1 MTLVYYL
8 PSKLSLADMLGADRI
23 FLFLGQ
29 QTIFP
34 ICGQYSF
41 GFIATL
47 LDGKFPD
54 LHSAD
59 YKVSHAQV
67 IRKITSNEYRTQVM
81 LSRST
86 HGDTYTLTHFEHMC
100 YMPPILSFPINVD
113 LTVTRNLPG
122 SAIKFARVTRWSFG
136 PLKQFAILSHK
147 GALLLQPRWFTVSS
161 ASIIPLK

>member
-1 MTLVYYL
+1 
-8 PSKLSLADMLGADRI
+8 MLGADEI

-34 ICGQYSF
+34 ICGQYSL

-54 LHSAD
+54 LRSAD
-59 YKVSHAQV
+59 YKVSRTQA

-86 HGDTYTLTHFEHMC
+86 HGDTYTLTHFEHTC
-100 YMPPILSFPINVD
+100 YMPLILNFPINVD

-122 SAIKFARVTRWSFG
+122 PAIKFAQVTHRSFG
-136 PLKQFAILSHK
+136 PSKQFTVLSCK
-147 GALLLQPRWFTVSS
+147 GALLLLPRGFTVSI
-161 ASIIPLK
+161 ASVIPLK

>member
-1 MTLVYYL
+1 
-8 PSKLSLADMLGADRI
+8 MLGADEI

-47 LDGKFPD
+47 LDSKFPD
-54 LHSAD
+54 LRSAD
-59 YKVSHAQV
+59 YKVSRAQA

-81 LSRST
+81 WSRST
-86 HGDTYTLTHFEHMC
+86 HGDTYTLTHFEHTC
-100 YMPPILSFPINVD
+100 YMSPILNFPINVD

-122 SAIKFARVTRWSFG
+122 PAIKFAWVTHQSFG
-136 PLKQFAILSHK
+136 PLNN
-147 GALLLQPRWFTVSS
+147 LQYYLARGHFFYNLGSLRYPVRQSF
-161 ASIIPLK
+161 P

>member
-1 MTLVYYL
+1 
-8 PSKLSLADMLGADRI
+8 MLGADKI

-54 LHSAD
+54 LCSVD

-100 YMPPILSFPINVD
+100 YMPLILNFPINIGPHSHMQ
-113 LTVTRNLPG
+113 LTRLCHQICMGNPPV
-122 SAIKFARVTRWSFG
+122 FWS
-136 PLKQFAILSHK
+136 PKQFTILSCK
-147 GALLLQPRWFTVSS
+147 GALLLQPRQFMVSS
-161 ASIIPLK
+161 ASVIPLK

>member
-1 MTLVYYL
+1 
-8 PSKLSLADMLGADRI
+8 MLGADKI

-54 LHSAD
+54 LRSAD
-59 YKVSHAQV
+59 YKVSHAQA

-86 HGDTYTLTHFEHMC
+86 HGDTYTLTHFEHTC
-100 YMPPILSFPINVD
+100 YMPLILSFPINVD
-113 LTVTRNLPG
+113 LTVTCNLPG
-122 SAIKFARVTRWSFG
+122 SAIKFAWATCWSFS
-136 PLKQFAILSHK
+136 PLNN
-147 GALLLQPRWFTVSS
+147 LQYYLARGHYFYYLGGSQY
-161 ASIIPLK
+161 PLHQSFP

>member
-1 MTLVYYL
+1 
-8 PSKLSLADMLGADRI
+8 MLGADEI
-23 FLFLGQ
+23 FLFLGH

-54 LHSAD
+54 LRSAD
-59 YKVSHAQV
+59 YKVSRTQA
-67 IRKITSNEYRTQVM
+67 IRKISSNEYRTQVM

-100 YMPPILSFPINVD
+100 YMPLILNFPINVD

-122 SAIKFARVTRWSFG
+122 PAIKFARVTRQVFRS
-136 PLKQFAILSHK
+136 PKQSTVLPHK
-147 GALLLQPRWFTVSS
+147 GALLLQPRGFTVSIMS
-161 ASIIPLK
+161 VIPLK